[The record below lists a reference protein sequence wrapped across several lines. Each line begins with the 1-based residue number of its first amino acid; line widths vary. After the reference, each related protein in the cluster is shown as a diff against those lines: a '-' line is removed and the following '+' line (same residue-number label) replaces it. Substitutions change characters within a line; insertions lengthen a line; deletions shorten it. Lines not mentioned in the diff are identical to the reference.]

1 MIKASEGGYNKM
13 NIKELKDYIV
23 NKRETIVGRLENK
36 LEEVGL
42 PKEYLFDFDK
52 THDIFEAMN
61 EDQFRLFTQDVAQ
74 VVIIDDILKQF

>member
-1 MIKASEGGYNKM
+1 M
-13 NIKELKDYIV
+13 NVKELKDYIV
-23 NKRETIVGRLENK
+23 NKRETIVGRLENE
-36 LEEVGL
+36 LEEVEL
-42 PKEYLFDFDK
+42 PREYLFDFDK